1 MIPLIVVVLILS
13 AASATLAQPG
23 EFDSWPPRQYLIE
36 SLVDDV
42 PGYLRAYHPETGR
55 FGTEPWVC
63 GDQNVIFPLAVA
75 WSLEDPA
82 NPYYRSA
89 EVLAAIAG
97 GGEAL
102 VDAQDDAGRWRF
114 DKKDGSYWGQI
125 HMPWTYS
132 RWIRAYQLVR
142 DALPAESRAKWEQ
155 GLQLG
160 FKVMAQYYP
169 ESAVHNIP
177 LHRAMALYIAGEC
190 FDNAD
195 WRERARQFMPK
206 AVAEQDPVGFWS
218 EHSGPVIGYNYVYVE
233 ALGVYYAHSQD
244 PAVLEALRRSAHF
257 HSAVLLPNGSSVAA
271 IDERQVYHSGVDL
284 GNVGFSFT
292 PEGRGFL
299 VSQLATYNTPER
311 RLIGGDYAA
320 SMLLDAS
327 AGEVVRPGE
336 IGEGGVVVLG
346 ESDALIRRGDPWSW
360 CLSAYTAEVSDSRWI
375 QDRHNLIDLFHGEL
389 GMIAG
394 GGNTK
399 VQPYWSTFTVGDP
412 SLLAHTSGDENPDF
426 SPDGSDL
433 QWTPT
438 DATVSRDGDVT
449 RLDVSFTPPAAVRRE
464 ELLTQGF
471 EEVAADEFPDEW
483 RVSYGAAEQMRVTA
497 DQAHEG
503 GQALWLSDQDGVQS
517 VGLRSPRMPAEP
529 GGEYFVE
536 AWWLGAAENN
546 AAVYLEFWNEQ
557 DRIDGGVRAFT
568 CSGTGEWT
576 RGGGTMQAPEDT
588 VAATVLV
595 YSGTTTVAEGYF
607 DDVVLG
613 RRVTEERTGEAVA
626 GSVEVHEEGER
637 ALLTYRATP
646 GRRVEAH
653 LPLMMRGPVLE
664 LASGER
670 HRLGDEL
677 LVLDSA
683 QIGSSFLYGDVK
695 VTVPEGCSLRWP
707 ELQHNPYTKDGRSP
721 LGNAKLVLV
730 MPFTGTGEFA
740 VTLEHAPAPPFEGT
754 VLEAR
759 DLPVEVA
766 EGCYTKRLDGL
777 GSQLLGA
784 SKVGDWI
791 TFTLPEIAP
800 GRYELLADWVLA
812 DVYGINQVEVDG
824 VAVGEPFDAYAAG
837 VYSLGYVASV
847 GEATLGAG
855 QHTITIRVVG
865 KNEKATNTI
874 ISVRRFL
881 LRPLD

>member
-1 MIPLIVVVLILS
+1 MHLLII
-13 AASATLAQPG
+13 AALAIGAAAAGCAQTG
-23 EFDSWPPRQYLIE
+23 EFDTWPPRQYFIE

-42 PGYLRAYHPETGR
+42 PGYLRAYHPDTGR
-55 FGTEPWVC
+55 FGSEPWVC

-75 WSLEDPA
+75 WSLDDPA
-82 NPYYRSA
+82 NPYYHSE

-142 DALPAESRAKWEQ
+142 DALPADSRAKWEQ

-160 FKVMAQYYP
+160 FRVMAQYFP
-169 ESAVHNIP
+169 ESSVHNIP

-206 AVAEQDPVGFWS
+206 AIAEQDPVGFWS
-218 EHSGPVIGYNYVYVE
+218 EHSGPVIGYNFVYVE
-233 ALGVYYAHSQD
+233 ALGIYYAHSQD

-271 IDERQVYHSGVDL
+271 IDERQVYGSGVDL

-299 VSQLATYNTPER
+299 LSQLAAYNTPER
-311 RLIGGDYAA
+311 RLVGGDYAA
-320 SMLLDAS
+320 SMLLDAE
-327 AGEVVRPGE
+327 AGAAIMPGE
-336 IGEGGVVVLG
+336 IGEDGVVVLG
-346 ESDALIRRGDPWSW
+346 DSDALIRRGEPWSW
-360 CLSAYTAEVSDSRWI
+360 CLSGYAAAVSDSRWI
-375 QDRHNLIDLFHGEL
+375 QDRQNLIDLYHADL
-389 GMIAG
+389 GLIAG

-399 VQPYWSTFTVGDP
+399 LQPYWSTFTVGDP
-412 SLLAHTSGDENPDF
+412 SLLAHTPGDQNPDF
-426 SPDGSDL
+426 SPDGIDL

-438 DATVSRDGDVT
+438 DATVSRDGAVT
-449 RLDVSFTPPAAVRRE
+449 RLDLSFAPPTIMRRE

-471 EEVAADEFPDEW
+471 EGVVEGEFPEGW
-483 RVSYGAAEQMRVTA
+483 SVSYGRPERMRVTA
-497 DQAHEG
+497 GEGREG
-503 GQALWLSDQDGVQS
+503 GQALWLSDQDGEQS
-517 VGLRSPRMPAEP
+517 LGLRSPKVPAEP
-529 GGEYFVE
+529 GVEYFVE
-536 AWWLGAAENN
+536 AWWRGAAENS

-557 DRIDGGVRAFT
+557 ERLDGGVRAFT
-568 CSGTGEWT
+568 CSGTGEWA
-576 RGGGTMQAPEDT
+576 RGGGAMVAPEGT

-595 YSGTTTVAEGYF
+595 YSGTTSIAEGYF

-613 RRVTEERTGEAVA
+613 RRIVEEPVGDAVA
-626 GSVEVHEEGER
+626 CSVEVRQEGER
-637 ALLTYRATP
+637 AQLTYRAP
-646 GRRVEAH
+646 AGRRVEAH
-653 LPLMMRGPVLE
+653 LPLMMRGPVVE
-664 LASGER
+664 LAGGETV
-670 HRLGDEL
+670 RLGDEP
-677 LVLDSA
+677 LVVA
-683 QIGSSFLYGDVK
+683 PEQIGGSFRYADLQ

-707 ELQHNPYTKDGRSP
+707 ALQHNPYTIDGKSP

-730 MPFTGTGEFA
+730 MPFTDTGERT
-740 VTLEHAPAPPFEGT
+740 VTLEALAAEPFEGT

-759 DLPVEVA
+759 DLPVTFA
-766 EGCYTKRLDGL
+766 EGCYTKRLDSL

-791 TFTLPEIAP
+791 TFALPDIAP
-800 GRYELLADWVLA
+800 GRYELLTDWVLA

-824 VAVGEPFDAYAAG
+824 QPVGEPFDAYAPG
-837 VYSLGYVASV
+837 VYGLGYVAPV
-847 GEATLGAG
+847 GEVTLGPGA
-855 QHTITIRVVG
+855 HTITVRVVG